1 MELSESDPDE
11 PEEKKTERRERRV
24 GKEVKVLRSK
34 LTKLKVKEEAAK
46 KEKDALK
53 QAMKKNH
60 VILKYNIFVCY
71 NEVSLILIIAFR
83 EENKKFKK
91 LEKEVQKMAASM
103 KLDEDETDGEDKED
117 EEEAEAEEEEEE
129 ESEEESEESESEE
142 SEEESGSESEAE
154 VCASNRKSL

>member
-60 VILKYNIFVCY
+60 VILKYVFY
-71 NEVSLILIIAFR
+71 ILYIH
-83 EENKKFKK
+83 EY
-91 LEKEVQKMAASM
+91 L
-103 KLDEDETDGEDKED
+103 
-117 EEEAEAEEEEEE
+117 
-129 ESEEESEESESEE
+129 
-142 SEEESGSESEAE
+142 
-154 VCASNRKSL
+154 